1 MSVISLSWFKE
12 SGLELVS
19 TSSPAHLFAIR
30 GKRKRVFK
38 NCSGDEVG
46 EVYIFFKIFVL
57 FNPFVP
63 TAPFLHTLKT
73 LENLFS
79 FLMFSGKDEG
89 GGGAP
94 PEKGC
99 IANKWVNDIQ
109 IYFFRG
115 KTVPTGQKQQN
126 VKMFITR
133 KTRAVTSYA
142 YRMLLRWNDVGN
154 L

>member
-1 MSVISLSWFKE
+1 MNKMSVISLSWFKE

-63 TAPFLHTLKT
+63 TAPFLYTLKT

-89 GGGAP
+89 GGGERKGALRTNGLMIYKFIFSE
-94 PEKGC
+94 EKLS
-99 IANKWVNDIQ
+99 Q
-109 IYFFRG
+109 QG
-115 KTVPTGQKQQN
+115 KN
-126 VKMFITR
+126 
-133 KTRAVTSYA
+133 S
-142 YRMLLRWNDVGN
+142 RMLKCS
-154 L
+154 